1 MLELRPFEHSLIGA
15 EYLSWLND
23 PEVMKFLDKNSFGLS
38 MFELDEWVQTIL
50 LSGNDYLMS
59 VHFDGLHI
67 GNVKIGDID
76 HHVKRAEIGL
86 IIGNR
91 NYWSKGLGRKVIAEA
106 ARVAYDTL
114 RLTHLYAGMNISNT
128 ASLISFLKEG
138 FIITEYIPEKER
150 DIYDQNVAAV
160 MLECDLTKTFR

>member
-1 MLELRPFEHSLIGA
+1 MLELRPFDRSLIGT

-23 PEVMKFLDKNSFGLS
+23 PEVMKFLDRNSFGLS

-50 LSGNDYLMS
+50 LSDNDYLMS

-67 GNVKIGDID
+67 GNVKIGDINYD
-76 HHVKRAEIGL
+76 IKRAEIGL

-91 NYWSKGLGRKVIAEA
+91 NYWSKGLGRKVIEKA
-106 ARVAYDTL
+106 ARVAYEDL
-114 RLTHLYAGMNISNT
+114 KITHLYAGMNIYNT

-138 FIITEYIPEKER
+138 FIVTEYIPEKER

-160 MLECDLTKTFR
+160 MLECDLVRTFG